1 MINEIPK
8 ILINIALVFGAVLL
22 MSAIGVSLMLL
33 GEKLFNKWKE
43 RRKHKL
49 IIATS
54 LPPKFIN
61 EDKGLKRRLE
71 ITRKEEKK

>member
-8 ILINIALVFGAVLL
+8 ILLNIALVFGAVLL

-43 RRKHKL
+43 R
-49 IIATS
+49 
-54 LPPKFIN
+54 
-61 EDKGLKRRLE
+61 
-71 ITRKEEKK
+71 KKK

>member
-8 ILINIALVFGAVLL
+8 VLTNIFIVFGAVLL

-43 RRKHKL
+43 R
-49 IIATS
+49 
-54 LPPKFIN
+54 
-61 EDKGLKRRLE
+61 
-71 ITRKEEKK
+71 KKKWD